1 MARRKLDNRMR
12 DNTLQVPMPLD
23 LRREVKEKAQQ
34 EMISEAALA
43 RIALRRYLD
52 MVKHLKS

>member
-1 MARRKLDNRMR
+1 MR

-23 LRREVKEKAQQ
+23 LRREVKEEAQRK
-34 EMISEAALA
+34 MISEAALA

>member
-1 MARRKLDNRMR
+1 MARQKLENRMR

-23 LRREVKEKAQQ
+23 LRREVKEEAQR

-52 MVKHLKS
+52 TVKHLKS